1 MQKFFKMLLNRILVV
16 CDKAENRSLL
26 PCLLLVIFCFYPRSF
41 YLTIQRKINLLIYFL
56 IFLSTV
62 AETQDDIDPT
72 GTVNLQFLI
81 PGTSEPISAMVGI
94 VSVLFFL
101 FLSLVYHV
109 EKFFVKI
116 NTALFFISCL
126 LQFSLRDNV
135 QDLRQV
141 VLDRPESCHRTCF
154 SLQIDGVRLDDF
166 AELHMIE
173 GLKDGAV
180 VKVVEGTFRDPN
192 FRKTLMCI
200 QLPSPHQIKSPYP
213 W

>member
-1 MQKFFKMLLNRILVV
+1 MV
-16 CDKAENRSLL
+16 CDEAENRSLL

-192 FRKTLMCI
+192 FCKTLMCI
-200 QLPSPHQIKSPYP
+200 QLPSPLQIKSPYP